1 MNKKSASRIQEAWEH
16 LQNRVQG
23 GEERKDIP
31 EIRLGTATCGRASG
45 ALETLAA
52 FREEISRNSLQV
64 RLLEVGCVGHCYA
77 EPIAV
82 VANPGFPPILYG
94 SVTPGVARRLVRDFL
109 GAGDPCLEFALG
121 AVEENEKIPSIF
133 ELPRFRMEKKI
144 ILEHAGW
151 IDPARGEEYLLRG
164 GYRGLFQALGMD
176 PREVIR
182 AVKAAGIR
190 GLGGAGFPAG
200 EKWETCRA
208 FPGKPKYVV
217 GNGDEGD
224 PGAFM
229 DRALLESDPF
239 SVLEGMTIAG
249 YAVGSRRGFLYVR
262 AEYPL
267 AVERARAAME
277 SLRGLGL
284 LGKDILNSGF
294 DFEIELVRGAGAF
307 VCGEST
313 ALQASIEG
321 KRGMPRVRPP
331 HSVERGLW
339 GKPTLLNNL
348 KTLAVAARVLDQ
360 GSPWFR
366 SFGTPRSK
374 GTVVF
379 SLAGKIQNTGLIEV
393 PMGTTPRELVFASGG
408 GVPKKKTLK
417 AIQIGGPSG
426 GCLPASLADTPVDF
440 DSLNAAGSIMGSGGM
455 VILDEDDCVVR
466 TARFFLD
473 FTQKESCGKC
483 TPCRIGTYQ
492 MLKILNNLVLGKGS
506 DSELKLLEDLAF
518 EVQEGSLCGLGQT
531 APNPVLSTL
540 RYFRDEYEAHYREG
554 RCPAR
559 ACRDLIAYYILPEK
573 CSRAC
578 EVCVGACPV
587 EAIATGAKGIKVIDQ
602 NKCVKCGS
610 CYGDCPPEFQAV
622 IKVSPPAK
630 LREYEAKSSFPR
642 KLTNDDLRLTNENE
656 KK

>member
-1 MNKKSASRIQEAWEH
+1 MNRKVSIQIQEAWE
-16 LQNRVQG
+16 LLEKRVG
-23 GEERKDIP
+23 GGDAGKPVP

-52 FREEISRNSLQV
+52 FREEITRNSLPV
-64 RLLEVGCVGHCYA
+64 RLLEVGCIGHCYA

-82 VANPGFPPILYG
+82 VANPGFPAILYG

-109 GAGDPCLEFALG
+109 GAGDLCLEFALG
-121 AVEENEKIPSIF
+121 AVEENEKIPSVF
-133 ELPRFRMEKKI
+133 EIPRFRMEKKI

-164 GYRGLFQALGMD
+164 GYRGLFRSLGMD

-182 AVKAAGIR
+182 AIKAAGIR

-200 EKWETCRA
+200 EKWEICRA
-208 FPGKPKYVV
+208 FPGKTKYVV

-249 YAVGSRRGFLYVR
+249 YSVGSHRGFLYVR

-267 AVERARAAME
+267 AIERARIAME

-284 LGKDILNSGF
+284 LGKNILNSGF

-313 ALQASIEG
+313 ALAAALEG

-331 HSVERGLW
+331 ELAEKGLR
-339 GKPTLLNNL
+339 GKPTLLNNV

-366 SFGTPRSK
+366 SLGTPRSK

-379 SLAGKIQNTGLIEV
+379 SLAGKILNTGLIEV
-393 PMGTTPRELVFASGG
+393 PLGTTLREVVYTAGG
-408 GVPKKKTLK
+408 GVPKKKALK
-417 AIQIGGPSG
+417 AVQIGGPSG

-440 DSLNAAGSIMGSGGM
+440 DSLKKAGSIMGSGGM
-455 VILDEDDCVVR
+455 VILDEDDCMVR
-466 TARFFLD
+466 TARFFMD
-473 FTQKESCGKC
+473 FIQKESCGKC
-483 TPCRIGTYQ
+483 APCRIGTYQ
-492 MLKILNNLVLGKGS
+492 MLKILDNLTRGKGS
-506 DSELKLLEDLAF
+506 DAEMKILEELAW
-518 EVQEGSLCGLGQT
+518 EVQQGSLCGLGKT

-554 RCPAR
+554 RCSAR

-578 EVCVGACPV
+578 EVCVGTCPV
-587 EAIATGAKGIKVIDQ
+587 EAIVTGAKGIKVIDQ
-602 NKCVKCGS
+602 EKCVKCGS

-622 IKVSPPAK
+622 IKVSPPGK
-630 LREYEAKSSFPR
+630 LSEYEK
-642 KLTNDDLRLTNENE
+642 
-656 KK
+656 

>member
-1 MNKKSASRIQEAWEH
+1 MKKKFVSTREAWEK
-16 LQNRVQG
+16 LGKRVGG
-23 GEERKDIP
+23 GEAGPPIP

-52 FREEISRNSLQV
+52 FREEISRNSLPV
-64 RLLEVGCVGHCYA
+64 RLFEVGCIGHCYA
-77 EPIAV
+77 EPIAIIR
-82 VANPGFPPILYG
+82 NPGFPSILYG

-121 AVEENEKIPSIF
+121 AGEENEKIPSVF

-151 IDPARGEEYLLRG
+151 IDPARGEEYLRRG
-164 GYRGLFQALGMD
+164 GYRGLFRALGMD

-182 AVKAAGIR
+182 EVKAAGIR

-200 EKWETCRA
+200 EKWEICRA
-208 FPGKPKYVV
+208 FPGKTKYIV

-249 YAVGSRRGFLYVR
+249 YSVGSRRGFLYIR

-267 AVERARAAME
+267 AIERARAALE

-307 VCGEST
+307 ICGEST
-313 ALQASIEG
+313 ALQASLEG

-331 HSVERGLW
+331 ELAERGLW

-348 KTLAVAARVLDQ
+348 KTLAGAARILDQ

-366 SFGTPRSK
+366 SWGTPRAK

-379 SLAGKIQNTGLIEV
+379 SLAGKIKNTGLIEV
-393 PMGTTPRELVFASGG
+393 PLGTTLREVVYTAGG
-408 GVPKKKTLK
+408 GIPKKKALK

-426 GCLPASLADTPVDF
+426 GCLPASLAGIPVDF
-440 DSLNAAGSIMGSGGM
+440 DSLKTAGSIMGSGGM
-455 VILDEDDCVVR
+455 VILDEDDCLVR

-492 MLKILNNLVLGKGS
+492 MLKIMDNLTRGKGS
-506 DSELKLLEDLAF
+506 DAELELLEDLAW
-518 EVQEGSLCGLGQT
+518 EVQQGSLCGLGQT

-540 RYFRDEYEAHYREG
+540 RYFREEYEAHYREG

-578 EVCVGACPV
+578 EVCVGTCPV

-602 NKCVKCGS
+602 EKCVKCGS
-610 CYGDCPPEFQAV
+610 CYGDCPAEFQAV
-622 IKVSPPAK
+622 IKVSPPSK
-630 LREYEAKSSFPR
+630 LKEQGR
-642 KLTNDDLRLTNENE
+642 
-656 KK
+656 